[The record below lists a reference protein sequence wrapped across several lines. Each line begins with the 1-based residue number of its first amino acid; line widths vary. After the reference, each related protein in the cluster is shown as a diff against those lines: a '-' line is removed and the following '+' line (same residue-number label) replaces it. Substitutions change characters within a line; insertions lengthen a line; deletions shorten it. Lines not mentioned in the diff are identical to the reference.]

1 MRIVKIS
8 VKKLFGVYDHEIPL
22 NQESRITILH
32 GPNGVGKT
40 IVLTMLNG
48 LFNANYLSFREVKFE
63 EFRVCFD
70 TDECI
75 AVTKCE
81 DGLRLSHKGFF
92 GTDTATLDPESK
104 EEPKWLRDI
113 IRQVQVQLIK
123 TQRLQTE
130 VAIQSEVAQAGSRG
144 YMQVVGLAVENVSSL
159 LASRLQYM
167 EDGFSKFNDDM
178 TEIEALLA
186 GIRNR
191 LVHRTELDEFGKSE
205 LREQLELTAS
215 LLEMATKWPTD
226 ARETSNR
233 LDLLIH
239 LLNGYFDLKQVIPH
253 DDQGLVIVASD
264 EDLIPLDSLS
274 SGEQHLLVL
283 FSTLLFDVPEGS
295 LVLIDEPELSLH
307 VTWQREFLDDLQ
319 QIAAIADINVLLA
332 THSPQLIN
340 EKWNWMVDMRNPL
353 SIYDEADLEY
363 AS

>member
-70 TDECI
+70 TDECL

-81 DGLRLSHKGFF
+81 DGLRLRHKGFF
-92 GTDTATLDPESK
+92 GTETAMLDPESK
-104 EEPKWLRDI
+104 GEPEWLADI
-113 IRQVQVQLIK
+113 KRQVQVQLIK

-130 VAIQSEVAQAGSRG
+130 VAIQSEAAQVGSRG
-144 YMQVVGLAVENVSSL
+144 YTQVMGLAVDAVSSL
-159 LASRLQYM
+159 LASRLQ
-167 EDGFSKFNDDM
+167 NVLDDSQIDQDLNQ
-178 TEIEALLA
+178 IEVLLG
-186 GIRNR
+186 GIRSR
-191 LVHRTELDEFGKSE
+191 IAHSHMLDELEASE
-205 LREQLELTAS
+205 VRKQLDHINSLIDLTVKRRDDS
-215 LLEMATKWPTD
+215 EITSHRLMLLVG
-226 ARETSNR
+226 
-233 LDLLIH
+233 
-239 LLNGYFDLKQVIPH
+239 LLNGHFDLKRVFT
-253 DDQGLVIVASD
+253 DAERGLLFLSPD
-264 EDLIPLDSLS
+264 GDLIPVGSLS

-283 FSTLLFDVPEGS
+283 FFTLLFDVPNGS
-295 LVLIDEPELSLH
+295 LVLVDEPELSFH
-307 VTWQREFLDDLQ
+307 VTWQREFLDDLRS
-319 QIAAIADINVLLA
+319 IVSLVDIDVVLA

-363 AS
+363 AG